1 MANNNEESL
10 INTKRISDLE
20 KSAQDSI
27 DKLYQDIR
35 GNSPNTTRTID
46 YMRARMHNAV
56 DNIIGNNM
64 SNVGMTSIST
74 LYTRLLNSQNDK
86 GTIDQIIRTFE
97 NDGVMESVMG
107 MYSQNVYIKELD
119 KEFHVIFIYMP
130 KLYDALITR
139 K

>member
-20 KSAQDSI
+20 KSAQDSM

-64 SNVGMTSIST
+64 SHVGMTSIST

-86 GTIDQIIRTFE
+86 GTIDQIIKTFE
-97 NDGVMESVMG
+97 NDSVMESVMG

-119 KEFHVIFIYMP
+119 KEFEVILKYMP
-130 KLYDALITR
+130 KLYEAHS
-139 K
+139 